1 MQCDSVSACELVFR
15 FDLIPYCMPTQQ
27 LKALMSKQLLLAV
40 IKPTVNCSTS
50 NPLITAK
57 QILMSGMF

>member
-1 MQCDSVSACELVFR
+1 
-15 FDLIPYCMPTQQ
+15 MPTQQ